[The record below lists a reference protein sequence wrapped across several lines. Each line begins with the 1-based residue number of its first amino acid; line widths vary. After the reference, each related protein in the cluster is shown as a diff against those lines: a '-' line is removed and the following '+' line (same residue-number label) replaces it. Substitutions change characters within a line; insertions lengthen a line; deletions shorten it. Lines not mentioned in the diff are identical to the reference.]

1 MFGDAGQN
9 PSMLFV
15 TESIMRN
22 AEEESRQNDALLRSR
37 LEYDSAISHGHD
49 QVPLEPSNID
59 PQCAKTIRLLRDVL
73 GPQNSP
79 ESNLPPRS
87 DASEWEL
94 PEPFGRFEI
103 LEKIGQGSFGVV
115 WKAYDPILKRL
126 VAIKALHP
134 ELRLIAK
141 LQDRFEKEAQATARL
156 NHPNIV
162 RLYEVGS
169 EHGINYIA
177 SEYVEGFP
185 LRGFL
190 NDQTIRSQEC
200 STRLI
205 AQLADALHHSHLMG
219 VLHRD
224 IKPENVILEIP
235 TKNQGMVEDGIPR
248 LTDFGLARL
257 IDQEPHEK
265 HVSTVGLIVGSID
278 YMAPEQLMGDRESI
292 GPSSD
297 IYALGVMLF
306 EIITGQLPR
315 NPSGNIFQAIEM
327 SLSPQDP
334 RSLAPNIHR
343 DLAAIC
349 MKCLAFS
356 VHDRFQNASELRDD
370 LQCFLNGKPT
380 LTRPPTP
387 IDRFS
392 RWSKSN
398 RSLVTG
404 IAMVLC
410 SILLALGVS
419 LFSAIQLAKRNE
431 ELILARDTIT
441 ASEKLAKIQEALYRN
456 LAWMSALKVAYG
468 KLERGDLQGVTNDL
482 ASIQKQHTDATSRP
496 EWQVLNA
503 ELKSQYQLLNK
514 DSFAL
519 KDTISLPNSNLIAVA
534 GNDTSIRII
543 DRTTGE
549 TINRYV
555 TSLRQIHALAA
566 SSDGKRIAAG
576 GAVKLGVERTFPT
589 IIDVNSGEI
598 KELDVSGGSTIESLA
613 FSPNGRM
620 LAIGCRYEDIL
631 VIDLENS
638 EKQPIQ
644 LPATRRAR
652 ALHWVSDKE
661 VVVHRNTSELVI
673 YNLDT
678 SESKTIEFPKPI
690 ESFAVTPNARWLIA
704 TNFEYDGCTLVSL
717 LDTTKQIRLNGLQ
730 RQALCVATSPD
741 DRWVAAGVESGE
753 VAVWKLPDPSSDEQN
768 FGSDF
773 QPNPEIRRTLLG
785 GGLNAISWSDNTI
798 IAVGENGEAIAWSP
812 FPQVSPLIG
821 ESAVTSASFSQ
832 PSKAV
837 LGFENGSVLCV
848 DIAAIKDSQF
858 GNLPDLTSQ
867 GVESI
872 KDLDGTTGISRL
884 SLHNSRSLLATYFNG
899 EVREIQNGNYETLEK
914 PFSLPKSTSQ
924 DTDFLDWPIDMSQ
937 DGLWIAK
944 GNRDNQ
950 IHFHNRLSQTPIS
963 PIKLP
968 NEIWAIRFL
977 SPKLLCVTGIFEGA
991 RIYDL
996 ESGERVTTLG
1006 KVPAKAIYVNL
1017 PRKTVSIGFRD
1028 GYVRTWA
1035 IDSWELIDSLRTSD
1049 SLITSIC
1056 QTKDESFGMCID
1068 DRSNIIAF
1076 SPKEKLVLGKIR
1088 DLTAVRNG
1096 KDIALQ
1102 TATLNSD
1109 DTKLLLL
1116 MSYHLDNKITSYVQI
1131 YDLESPVYST
1141 GQSPN

>member
-1 MFGDAGQN
+1 MNKAK
-9 PSMLFV
+9 
-15 TESIMRN
+15 
-22 AEEESRQNDALLRSR
+22 EESDLNDAMLQSR
-37 LEYDSAISHGHD
+37 LDYDSAISHSYDKG
-49 QVPLEPSNID
+49 QLGPSPTID
-59 PQCAKTIRLLRDVL
+59 PESAKTIRLLRDVL
-73 GPQNSP
+73 GPQGSP
-79 ESNLPPRS
+79 ESHLPLLT
-87 DASEWEL
+87 ASPEWEL
-94 PEPFGRFEI
+94 PKPFGRFEI
-103 LEKIGQGSFGVV
+103 LEKLGQGSFGSV

-134 ELRLIAK
+134 ELRLITK
-141 LQDRFEKEAQATARL
+141 LQERFENEAQATARL

-177 SEYVEGFP
+177 SEYIQGSP
-185 LRGFL
+185 LRAL
-190 NDQTIRSQEC
+190 LHSNRIQSQQRSAKI
-200 STRLI
+200 I

-224 IKPENVILEIP
+224 IKPENVILETSESP
-235 TKNQGMVEDGIPR
+235 QDETSEGTPR

-257 IDQEPHEK
+257 IDQQSTER
-265 HVSTVGLIVGSID
+265 HVSTTGLIIGSID
-278 YMAPEQLMGDRESI
+278 YMAPEQLMGDTACI

-297 IYALGVMLF
+297 IYALGVLLF
-306 EIITGQLPR
+306 EMLTGQLPR
-315 NPSGNIFQAIEM
+315 NPSGNIFRAIEM
-327 SLSPQDP
+327 SLTPQDP
-334 RSLAPNIHR
+334 RSINPDIQR

-349 MKCLAFS
+349 IKCLAFS
-356 VHDRFQNASELRDD
+356 INDRFHCASELRDE
-370 LQCFLNGKPT
+370 LNCFLNGKPT

-387 IDRFS
+387 TERFI
-392 RWSKSN
+392 RWSKAN
-398 RSLVTG
+398 RSLVSG
-404 IAMVLC
+404 IALVLC

-419 LFSAIQLAKRNE
+419 LFSAILLSQRNK

-441 ASEKLAKIQEALYRN
+441 ASEKLAKVQESLFRN
-456 LAWMSALKVAYG
+456 LAWISALKVAYG
-468 KLERGDLQGVTNDL
+468 KLERGDLQGVTNDI
-482 ASIQKQHTDATSRP
+482 ASIQQQHTDAFARP
-496 EWQVLNA
+496 EWQILNA
-503 ELKSQYQLLNK
+503 ELKSQYQLLTK
-514 DSFAL
+514 KSFAL
-519 KDTISLPNSNLIAVA
+519 KDAISLPNSNLIAVA
-534 GNDTSIRII
+534 GNDSTICLI
-543 DRTTGE
+543 DRKTRKA
-549 TINRYV
+549 NHRYV
-555 TSLRQIHALAA
+555 TPIRQIHALAA

-589 IIDVNSGEI
+589 IIDINSGDI
-598 KELDVSGGSTIESLA
+598 RELNVSGGSTIESLA
-613 FSPNGRM
+613 FSPNGHM

-644 LPATRRAR
+644 LPASRRAR

-678 SESKTIEFPKPI
+678 SESKTIEFSKPI

-704 TNFEYDGCTLVSL
+704 TNFDYDGCTLVSL
-717 LDTTKQIRLNGLQ
+717 RDTTKQFRLTGIQ
-730 RQALCVATSPD
+730 RQALCVATSTD

-785 GGLNAISWSDNTI
+785 GGLNAISWSDHTI

-899 EVREIQNGNYETLEK
+899 EVREIQNGNYETLDK